1 MALKNYGEA
10 KAFVEIFLTFNDN
23 LATRRLF
30 FQALNVV
37 LDITINDDLELQN
50 YTPNL
55 TRMYGEDVLNN
66 VIGSV
71 SGDIRFFGLTKT
83 NMNLEGLDKHL
94 KLIESYRKLQ
104 VAK

>member
-1 MALKNYGEA
+1 MALKNYEEA
-10 KAFVEIFLTFNDN
+10 KALAEVFITFNDN
-23 LATRRLF
+23 LQTRRLF

-37 LDITINDDLELQN
+37 LDIEIDEELELKN

-55 TRMYGEDVLNN
+55 TRMYGEEVLNN
-66 VIGSV
+66 VISSV

-94 KLIESYRKLQ
+94 KLIESYRKIQ
-104 VAK
+104 AAK